1 MTSPARDATTT
12 VIAMRWA
19 ARIRVRHWA
28 HFLVLP
34 LATFPGSWELP
45 ALLALLR
52 GLAIAA
58 SILAFGYLLN
68 GIADRAL
75 DRDPG
80 KNPLVSEPAH
90 PAHLRAVLVLAGCAL
105 VLALTGPPI
114 VVLATLTSLGAGWA
128 YSAGPRLK
136 RLPFVGTLLNAACFT
151 PLLFV
156 GASADV
162 SPPWWLAAAFTA
174 LLLENQ
180 LLHEGEDALEDRDGA
195 IRTTYAVLGPTGT
208 ACAMALSGLGLAA
221 VALALGGGA
230 ALALVLA
237 GGFGVA
243 FPLACAWSRGDEAR
257 LRRLRAAHRVA
268 AALAG
273 ALVYLLARP

>member
-1 MTSPARDATTT
+1 MTSPAREATIT
-12 VIAMRWA
+12 VRAMRWA
-19 ARIRVRHWA
+19 ARLRVRHWA

-34 LATFPGSWELP
+34 LATFPGASEPL

-58 SILAFGYLLN
+58 AILSFGYLLN
-68 GIADRAL
+68 GITDRAL

-80 KNPLVSEPAH
+80 KNPLVSEPAR
-90 PAHLRAVLVLAGCAL
+90 PAHLRAVVGLAGCAL
-105 VLALTGPPI
+105 VLALSGPPI
-114 VVLATLTSLGAGWA
+114 VILATLTALGAGWA

-156 GASADV
+156 GASAEV

-180 LLHEGEDALEDRDGA
+180 LLHEGEDALEDRGGA
-195 IRTTYAVLGPTGT
+195 IRTTYAVLGPTGA
-208 ACAMALSGLGLAA
+208 ACAMALFGLGVAA

-230 ALALVLA
+230 TITLVLA
-237 GGFGVA
+237 IVFGVA
-243 FPLACAWSRGDEAR
+243 FPASCAWSRGDGAR

-268 AALAG
+268 ALLAG
-273 ALVYLLARP
+273 ALVFVLARA